1 MAGISALGLGSG
13 LDLSGILESLRSV
26 DEEPIRLLQTRQ
38 QQYGQ
43 RVFELDALNT
53 KFLAVKTAAEEL
65 ASLDTFGALASTSS
79 DESVLTVST
88 TSSAIAGTY
97 SMTVGRLATQD
108 SWVSSGVA
116 TADTVVSTAGGDFSY
131 DFNGV
136 PGGSVTMA
144 AGATLQE
151 LADAINADGANPGVT
166 AMVMDTGDGS
176 GTPFVL
182 QLISN
187 ETGEA
192 NSITAVDTT
201 ALDSTTFAETEPAVN
216 RDAELVVGG
225 VTYNRSANTITDL
238 FAGMTLNLE
247 TTGTST
253 VKVESDSAT
262 IKEKVLALVD
272 AYNSAMVEI
281 SANSEYDP
289 DTQVAGPLNGMS
301 SIQSLPS
308 ELGQMLTSTLA
319 LGGAY
324 ENLIDIGLE
333 VDKYG
338 IYSVDETVLDE
349 ALSSNLAD
357 VKLLFAGDD
366 LGTDG
371 VADLLNDQLDAIT
384 KSSALGGLIGTER
397 EAAQGTADRLEEQI
411 AESTERLD
419 KRYETLTRQFVML
432 DQLMSSLRS
441 EGEFLATTFAGMNN
455 MWKSSS

>member
-13 LDLSGILESLRSV
+13 LDLSGILDSLRSV
-26 DEEPIRLLQTRQ
+26 DEAPIRLMQTRQ
-38 QQYGQ
+38 QQSDQ

-65 ASLDTFGALASTSS
+65 ASLDTYNALISSSS

-88 TSSAIAGTY
+88 TSSANAGTY

-108 SWVSSGVA
+108 SWVSTGVA
-116 TADTVVSTAGGDFSY
+116 TADTVVSTAGGVFSY
-131 DFNGV
+131 DFNGAA
-136 PGGSVTMA
+136 GGSVVMA
-144 AGATLQE
+144 AGATMQE

-182 QLISN
+182 QLVSN

-192 NSITAVDTT
+192 NSITAVDFSN
-201 ALDSTTFAETEPAVN
+201 LDTVTLGETEPAVN
-216 RDAELVVGG
+216 RDAELIIGG
-225 VTYNRSANTITDL
+225 VTYNRGTNTITDL

-247 TTGTST
+247 TTGSST

-262 IKEKVLALVD
+262 IKEKILALVE
-272 AYNSAMVEI
+272 AFNSAMVEI
-281 SANSEYDP
+281 SSNSEYDA

-301 SIQSLPS
+301 SIQSLPNQLS
-308 ELGQMLTSTLA
+308 SILTSTLA
-319 LGGAY
+319 LGGTY

-338 IYSVDETVLDE
+338 IYSFDETVLDD
-349 ALSSNLAD
+349 ALSTNLAD
-357 VKLLFAGDD
+357 VQLLFAGDD
-366 LGTDG
+366 LGTEG
-371 VADLLNDQLDAIT
+371 VADLFSNQLDEIT
-384 KSSALGGLIGTER
+384 KSSALGGLIGTEKD
-397 EAAQGTADRLEEQI
+397 AAQGNSDRLGDQI
-411 AESTERLD
+411 TEATERLD
-419 KRYETLTRQFVML
+419 MRYETLKRQFIML

-441 EGEFLATTFAGMNN
+441 EGDFLASTFAGMND
-455 MWKSSS
+455 MWGGTS